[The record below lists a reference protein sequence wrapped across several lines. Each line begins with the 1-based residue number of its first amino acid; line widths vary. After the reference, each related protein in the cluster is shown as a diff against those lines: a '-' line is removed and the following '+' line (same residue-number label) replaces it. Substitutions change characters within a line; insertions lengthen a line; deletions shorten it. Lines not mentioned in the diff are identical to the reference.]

1 MAGPGKPAR
10 RRRAEPVPDVP
21 LGSLSQPRTAVSG
34 PATCPGCASPSLTR
48 LSLPNAAGTA
58 AVFVSCHD
66 CERSGWYATQDG
78 RELSRG
84 EVLGQD
90 DPEDQ

>member
-10 RRRAEPVPDVP
+10 RRRVEPAPDVP
-21 LGSLSQPRTAVSG
+21 LGSLSQPRTDVGG
-34 PATCPGCASPSLTR
+34 PASCPACSSVSLTR

-58 AVFVSCHD
+58 AIFVSCHD
-66 CERSGWYATQDG
+66 CERSGWFASDDG

-84 EVLGQD
+84 EVLGYDGPDAQ
-90 DPEDQ
+90 

>member
-10 RRRAEPVPDVP
+10 RRRVEPAPDVP
-21 LGSLSQPRTAVSG
+21 LGSLSQPRSG
-34 PATCPGCASPSLTR
+34 VQGPSTCPGCSSSSLTR

-66 CERSGWYATQDG
+66 CERSGWFASDDG

-90 DPEDQ
+90 ELDAQ

>member
-1 MAGPGKPAR
+1 
-10 RRRAEPVPDVP
+10 V
-21 LGSLSQPRTAVSG
+21 
-34 PATCPGCASPSLTR
+34 SLTR

-58 AVFVSCHD
+58 AIFVSCHD
-66 CERSGWYATQDG
+66 CERSGWFASDDG

-90 DPEDQ
+90 GPDGQ